1 MRFVHLSLSLPGLWR
16 SVRFY
21 VEFSLFHQN
30 GSAVDVTR
38 RALRLSYE
46 EVVEE
51 PTKVDLLNINYHDF
65 SLT

>member
-1 MRFVHLSLSLPGLWR
+1 M

-30 GSAVDVTR
+30 GSAVDVTH

-46 EVVEE
+46 EAVEE